1 MPTDGRITS
10 LGTIAALSSTDL
22 VMVVS
27 PGNASSG
34 INYRATVQQI
44 ANFIGTGSG
53 GTGTP
58 GGTTTQVQFNNAGA
72 FDGSPA
78 LTWVGP
84 NLRVGTVGTV
94 GGLNVVGQSAGGV
107 TFNAVASGAIW
118 TFVLPPT
125 AGTSGLPLVTD
136 GLGTTGWTTLLVGGG
151 GVGLTSYS
159 TGDILYASNAT
170 TLARLAAGTSGWP
183 LLANGSTSA
192 PSWQQVISAINGGTG
207 QTTFVVGDLLMATTA
222 TSLIRLAAGTAG
234 WFLKSQGLASTLVW
248 AAIGGGGDLLAA
260 NNLSDVNSTVT
271 SLSNLGIAS
280 SSVTA
285 AVLRVTGPLTY
296 AFGAINL
303 ATSVAVTGVLAAVNG
318 GIGAAALT
326 GVIQGTGTSYIVI
339 SDSNTVNQVLRV
351 TGTATYGWGALNLAS
366 SAAITGR
373 LPFANLSQGDP
384 LSVLGVA
391 GAATADVAS
400 IVAASNFQVLHRA
413 NATTVAFGAVS
424 LDQSAAVTGT
434 LAVSNGG
441 VGLAAYSTGDILYA
455 SNATTL
461 ARLAATTANFVLA
474 SVSSTS
480 APKWLG
486 NIPATVG
493 GVGITAYSTGDILY
507 ASNATTL
514 ARLAAGTAG
523 FGLVGLGTTTA
534 PSYQAVVQNGTTSLI
549 TVGYT
554 ITPYNG
560 TTVSTGTFTPVPAN
574 GNYQYYTNAGAH
586 TFAVPTADC
595 AIDVLITNTT
605 GAGAVTFTS
614 AFTVSASVGDSLTT
628 TSANKFII
636 SVRRINAVS
645 TYTIKALQ

>member
-10 LGTIAALSSTDL
+10 LGTVASLLSTDL

-27 PGNASSG
+27 PGNATSG
-34 INYRATVQQI
+34 VNYRATIQQI
-44 ANFIGTGSG
+44 ANFVGTSAS
-53 GTGTP
+53 GTP
-58 GGTTTQVQFNNAGA
+58 GGSNTQVQYNNNGSFGGDPA
-72 FDGSPA
+72 F
-78 LTWVGP
+78 TWVGP
-84 NLRVGTVGTV
+84 NLSVGTIGTV
-94 GGLNVVGQSAGGV
+94 GGLNIVGQSAGGV
-107 TFNAVASGAIW
+107 TFNAVASGAVW
-118 TFVLPPT
+118 TFVLPST

-136 GLGTTGWTTLLVGGG
+136 GLGTTSWTTLLVSGG
-151 GVGLTSYS
+151 GVGLTAYS
-159 TGDILYASNAT
+159 TGDILYASNATTLARLAATTANYLLASVNATSAPNWLSTVPVTVGGTGLNAYSTGDLLYASNAT

-192 PSWQQVISAINGGTG
+192 PSWQQVIAAINGGTG
-207 QTTFVVGDLLMATTA
+207 QTTFAVGDLLVATTA
-222 TSLIRLAAGTAG
+222 TTLTRFAAGTAG
-234 WFLKSQGLASTLVW
+234 WFLKSQGAASSLVW

-303 ATSVAVTGVLAAVNG
+303 ATSAAVTGVLAVVNG
-318 GIGAAALT
+318 GVGAAALT

-366 SAAITGR
+366 SAAITGD
-373 LPFANLSQGDP
+373 LPFANLAQGDP
-384 LSVLGVA
+384 LSVLGVT

-400 IVAASNFQVLHRA
+400 IAAASNFQVLRRA

-434 LAVSNGG
+434 LAVTNGG

-455 SNATTL
+455 SN
-461 ARLAATTANFVLA
+461 
-474 SVSSTS
+474 S
-480 APKWLG
+480 
-486 NIPATVG
+486 
-493 GVGITAYSTGDILY
+493 
-507 ASNATTL
+507 TTL

-523 FGLVGLGTTTA
+523 FGLVGLGTTSA

-560 TTVSTGTFTPVPAN
+560 TTVSTGTFTPSAAN

-586 TFAVPTADC
+586 TFAVPAADC

-614 AFTVSASVGDSLTT
+614 AFTVNTAILQPMSLT
-628 TSANKFII
+628 SGNKFLI
-636 SVRRINAVS
+636 SVRRINSIS
-645 TYTIKALQ
+645 TYSVWPLQ